1 MKNISVQNGKVK
13 ITETVESIIE
23 TKDIQ
28 MQLQSIEKEKIRLV
42 EQNKS
47 IVGRYNTLMAEEAQL
62 RAIIG
67 RLPTEKPE
75 LIIEGEII
83 V

>member
-1 MKNISVQNGKVK
+1 MKNISVANGKVK

-23 TKDIQ
+23 LKDIK
-28 MQLQSIEKEKIRLV
+28 MQLQSIEKEKIRLI

-47 IVGRYNTLMAEEAQL
+47 IVGRYNTLMAEEAEL
-62 RAIIG
+62 RRIVGDSPSEDIIVI
-67 RLPTEKPE
+67 P
-75 LIIEGEII
+75 EGEIN